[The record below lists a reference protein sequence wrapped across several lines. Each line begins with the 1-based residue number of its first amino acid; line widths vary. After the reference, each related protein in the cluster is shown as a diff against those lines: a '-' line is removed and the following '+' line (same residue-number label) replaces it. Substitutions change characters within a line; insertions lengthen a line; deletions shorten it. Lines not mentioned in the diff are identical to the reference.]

1 MDKVNKFIRPL
12 GFRRRTRSA
21 SSVGMLKITIQ
32 TYSWLWQTSIICFTA
47 YPDNKA
53 HSDDSSSN
61 SKDVGVSSIYH
72 VRTLKFFTN
81 VNNLVSV
88 II

>member
-21 SSVGMLKITIQ
+21 SSVGMSLIIIIYKLFHQYIQLKII
-32 TYSWLWQTSIICFTA
+32 LFLFLA
-47 YPDNKA
+47 YTDNKA

-61 SKDVGVSSIYH
+61 SKDVVSSIYH
-72 VRTLKFFTN
+72 VKTFF
-81 VNNLVSV
+81 NL
-88 II
+88 I

>member
-21 SSVGMLKITIQ
+21 SSVGMLHFYKLLNKPFRDFNLI
-32 TYSWLWQTSIICFTA
+32 YVLA
-47 YPDNKA
+47 YPDKKA
-53 HSDDSSSN
+53 QSDDSSSN

-72 VRTLKFFTN
+72 VSTVLN
-81 VNNLVSV
+81 Y
-88 II
+88 